1 MKNRLRPCFLW
12 RIVGV
17 SAVFWRILASGV
29 FKKKFREMR
38 IRQTNTP
45 DQIAAAYKRT
55 TFWSFLNAPV
65 WRILDR
71 FTHGEKD
78 IDGGCSS
85 SSTFMI
91 LHSLHSLSFDCP
103 RIQTTLAYSGS
114 VHKMHEIAVKVS
126 R

>member
-1 MKNRLRPCFLW
+1 MKDRLRPCFLW
-12 RIVGV
+12 RIFGV

-71 FTHGEKD
+71 FTKCMKSQLKYRDNLKPNVH
-78 IDGGCSS
+78 
-85 SSTFMI
+85 FR
-91 LHSLHSLSFDCP
+91 CP
-103 RIQTTLAYSGS
+103 L
-114 VHKMHEIAVKVS
+114 
-126 R
+126 